1 MLVRAGPGGQ
11 ACRLISRSVTKLDI
25 RGANEAKRAC
35 EAGVKVGILP
45 NDDDSCGWY
54 HNLPP
59 PPPATPL
66 TGEHGFDH
74 VVLGAGFTGL
84 AAARRLAEHLPEREI
99 ALIDAQRV
107 GYGASGRNSGFII
120 DLPHSFA
127 DADHGGAL
135 ARDRAEMRLNNYA
148 IETLRGLVETHGIDC
163 QWGERGKFHAAVED
177 KGRRDLD
184 GFRRS
189 LDRLGASYRDLDAA
203 ALSAEIGTGY
213 YREAIHTP
221 GCVLIQPAA
230 LARGLG
236 ATLPGNLRL
245 FEDSPVT
252 ELDTGAEIVLHT
264 PQGRIRTKSLLL
276 TNNGFAGQF
285 GFQGNRLIPIMTF
298 GA

>member
-1 MLVRAGPGGQ
+1 M
-11 ACRLISRSVTKLDI
+11 
-25 RGANEAKRAC
+25 
-35 EAGVKVGILP
+35 KVGILP

-54 HNLPP
+54 HSLPP

-66 TGEHGFDH
+66 AGEHGFDH
-74 VVLGAGFTGL
+74 VVLGAGFAGL
-84 AAARRLAEHLPEREI
+84 AAARQLAQHYPDREV
-99 ALIDAQRV
+99 ALVDAQRV

-127 DADHGGAL
+127 DADHGGAM
-135 ARDRAEMRLNNYA
+135 ARDRAEMRLNSFA
-148 IETLRGLVETHGIDC
+148 IDTLRGLVETHDIDC
-163 QWGERGKFHAAVED
+163 QWGARGKYHTAVED

-189 LDRLGASYRDLDAA
+189 LDRLGAAYRNLDAA

-236 ATLPGNLRL
+236 AS
-245 FEDSPVT
+245 SP
-252 ELDTGAEIVLHT
+252 
-264 PQGRIRTKSLLL
+264 
-276 TNNGFAGQF
+276 
-285 GFQGNRLIPIMTF
+285 
-298 GA
+298 